1 MALTAMG
8 QICADLSDHIKKT
21 TQKYLKR
28 NVRIEEMPQD
38 DIDVLLSYLPVS
50 FVCGMFGGETY
61 AVSAASNARRKEKA
75 IEEANRKIM
84 EEATAEGRYEPE
96 EPAGIANWQYA
107 ERIKQKVFRSLETV
121 LNQGAGTA
129 GHNQYVQAAKA
140 LLDQAE
146 KVKGDAAEVMK
157 AYEVQLLVLADFLVE
172 RFLPKL
178 GTSIK
183 TELEKSKDDILTKL
197 EKNARIKEFERS
209 LWVDEINKLVR
220 AYNLKR
226 FELMLA
232 ECMAGDSNVCAAFDF
247 SKDLVENY
255 KGGEKIRVDD
265 KHKEILKQHINARG

>member
-1 MALTAMG
+1 MALTAME
-8 QICADLSDHIKKT
+8 QICADMTEHLKKT

-50 FVCGMFGGETY
+50 FVCGLFGGEPY
-61 AVSAASNARRKEKA
+61 AVSASSNARRKEKA
-75 IEEANRKIM
+75 TEEVNRKIM

-107 ERIKQKVFRSLETV
+107 ERMKKKVFRSLETV

-146 KVKGDAAEVMK
+146 KVKTDAAEVMK
-157 AYEVQLLVLADFLVE
+157 AYEVQLLVLADFMVE

-178 GTSIK
+178 GHKIK
-183 TELEKSKDDILTKL
+183 TDLNTAKDDILYKL
-197 EKNARIKEFERS
+197 EKIVRMKEFERS
-209 LWVDEINKLVR
+209 LWTEEINKLVR

-232 ECMAGDSNVCAAFDF
+232 EIMADDSSVCSAFDF